1 MTGYPDE
8 TLRPN
13 QEITRAE
20 AVTALN
26 RVLGRDE
33 SHTTVSSD
41 FENPFFDLAET
52 SWAYANFLEAAGMM
66 KADIPNQN
74 STMYWKK
81 QLLVGSLMKMQVMQL
96 LENILILLL
105 MVA

>member
-1 MTGYPDE
+1 MLTRFSDVPDDHWAQEYLYSAVATGWMKGYPDE

-41 FENPFFDLAET
+41 FENTFFD
-52 SWAYANFLEAAGMM
+52 WA
-66 KADIPNQN
+66 
-74 STMYWKK
+74 
-81 QLLVGSLMKMQVMQL
+81 
-96 LENILILLL
+96 
-105 MVA
+105 